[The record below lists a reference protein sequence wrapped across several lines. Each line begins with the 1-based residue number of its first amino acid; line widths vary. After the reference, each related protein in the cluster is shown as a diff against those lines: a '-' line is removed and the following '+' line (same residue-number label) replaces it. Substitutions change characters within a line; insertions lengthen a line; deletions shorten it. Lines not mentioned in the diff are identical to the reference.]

1 MNSPVLI
8 LLVVFLATTAA
19 AAGYGFVTS
28 QGLYL
33 KSSSDHTSGYSSVL
47 FLHQGIVGRIQIAN
61 VTPLC
66 TTSGQSLASGPNFV
80 MTSTNGQILVI
91 PLTWYRVNQCALVSQ
106 FHVDLQPGA
115 YSLTVSPC
123 NYLGCKTLPITV
135 NVQPGVI
142 VPVNVSINT
151 GIY

>member
-1 MNSPVLI
+1 MNRPVLI
-8 LLVVFLATTAA
+8 LLITFLATAA
-19 AAGYGFVTS
+19 AASGYAFATP
-28 QGLYL
+28 LII
-33 KSSSDHTSGYSSVL
+33 KSSSDHTSGYPSV
-47 FLHQGIVGRIQIAN
+47 FILHQGIVGRIQIAN

-66 TTSGQSLASGPNFV
+66 TTSGQSLASGPNLV
-80 MTSTNGQILVI
+80 ITSSNGQIIVI

-106 FHVDLQPGA
+106 FHVDLQPGT

-123 NYLGCKTLPITV
+123 SYLGCNTLPITV
-135 NVQPGVI
+135 NVQPGIV